1 LSAFQEVIVVG
12 QELEGVGVAG
22 GNLASS
28 RKPDDLPAFC
38 RDIVSRFAS

>member
-22 GNLASS
+22 NLASR

-38 RDIVSRFAS
+38 RDMVSRFAS